1 MKGGRVW
8 GMLKGTSLSGEDNSE
23 KSMMQA
29 SRSSSHWAPRK
40 LRLLPRKKTTKDRVD
55 IWKVMLP
62 KFLWDIEDAT
72 SVAEC
77 TNMRPESLS
86 WVLLRQHGRYN
97 TVVWARVYIFLR
109 RNGGCSQLCLGQL
122 LLEQDKVPILP
133 APLSSQNTRGQYPW
147 GWTSHP
153 YDWVHMISRRIQ
165 EGMGACVGGAPRWWC
180 V

>member
-1 MKGGRVW
+1 MKEGRIW
-8 GMLKGTSLSGEDNSE
+8 GTLNGTSLNGEDNSE
-23 KSMMQA
+23 NNMMQA
-29 SRSSSHWAPRK
+29 SRLSSHWAPRK
-40 LRLLPRKKTTKDRVD
+40 KTTKDSIV

-62 KFLWDIEDAT
+62 KFLWDVEDAT

-77 TNMRPESLS
+77 TNMSPESPS
-86 WVLLRQHGRYN
+86 RVLLRQRN

-122 LLEQDKVPILP
+122 LLEQNKVPILP
-133 APLSSQNTRGQYPW
+133 APLSNQNTREQYPW

-165 EGMGACVGGAPRWWC
+165 GGIGACVGGAPCWWC